1 MVHKL
6 VYKLSSNLSVK
17 YGIYYYV
24 RRVPSDLVHHYKST
38 RISYSLRTRNLK
50 VANSRS
56 QSATY
61 KLDEYWYHLRLQS
74 SDIPSLHL
82 VKDQSEPSN
91 DQELGPK
98 LTEALEVYL
107 NLKGPNK
114 GITYH
119 RAAQRACSYLIKVC
133 GDRKLLEYQR
143 LDVKIISA

>member
-1 MVHKL
+1 M
-6 VYKLSSNLSVK
+6 YKSVSNLSVK
-17 YGIYYYV
+17 YGIYYFV

-56 QSATY
+56 KSASH

-91 DQELGPK
+91 DEELGPK
-98 LTEALEVYL
+98 LTQALD
-107 NLKGPNK
+107 
-114 GITYH
+114 TY
-119 RAAQRACSYLIKVC
+119 SK
-133 GDRKLLEYQR
+133 
-143 LDVKIISA
+143 S